1 MHIVD
6 FPNPPNDTKRSFGIW
21 SKLLIGFW
29 PIMSCRSFESSQTS
43 MKGMK
48 SFVKKTFQVFRFQ
61 CTLNIYNELHM
72 ASASH
77 GAFLIGITRHA
88 Q

>member
-6 FPNPPNDTKRSFGIW
+6 FQNPPNDTKRSFGIW
-21 SKLLIGFW
+21 GKLLIGFW
-29 PIMSCRSFESSQTS
+29 PIMSCSSFESSQTS

-48 SFVKKTFQVFRFQ
+48 SKK
-61 CTLNIYNELHM
+61 NISGVSLPMHVEHL
-72 ASASH
+72 
-77 GAFLIGITRHA
+77 

>member
-6 FPNPPNDTKRSFGIW
+6 FQNPPNDTKRSFGIW
-21 SKLLIGFW
+21 GKLLIGFW
-29 PIMSCRSFESSQTS
+29 PIMSCSSFESSQTS

-48 SFVKKTFQVFRFQ
+48 SKKTFQVFRFQ

-72 ASASH
+72 AIASH
-77 GAFLIGITRHA
+77 VAFLIGITRHA